1 MLKFVLRPS
10 AFVILFLLLP
20 WGCHKK
26 PAAPV
31 PVPARSSPPPPAVT
45 PPATIPPKPAQLE
58 PAPLATTVTAPTNLN
73 LGEMN
78 FQLGNYSQAIRLL
91 ETFLQENPKSGN
103 RDKALFYL
111 GFSRF
116 LANDPDRDAR
126 QAEAALNRLLSEHP
140 NSQFRG
146 PAEFILGLGAQI
158 EKLRS
163 DIRDRDEKIKRLS
176 EELQKLKEID
186 LQRRPS
192 RPPE

>member
-10 AFVILFLLLP
+10 LFVILLLLLP

-26 PAAPV
+26 PSAPV
-31 PVPARSSPPPPAVT
+31 PVPTRSAPPPAVT
-45 PPATIPPKPAQLE
+45 RPATIPPKPAPLE
-58 PAPLATTVTAPTNLN
+58 PAPLAKTVTAPTNLD

-78 FQLGNYSQAIRLL
+78 FQVGNYSQAIRLL
-91 ETFLQENPKSGN
+91 ETFLQENPKSGS
-103 RDKALFYL
+103 RDRALYYL

-116 LANDPDRDAR
+116 LADGPDRDPR
-126 QAEAALNRLLSEHP
+126 QAEAALKRLLSEHP
-140 NSQFRG
+140 NSQYRD
-146 PAEFILGLGAQI
+146 PAEFILGLGTQI

-163 DIRDRDEKIKRLS
+163 DIKDRDEKIKRLS
-176 EELQKLKEID
+176 DELQKLKEID

>member
-1 MLKFVLRPS
+1 MFQFVTRNS
-10 AFVILFLLLP
+10 YFVILMLLLV

-26 PAAPV
+26 PAAPA
-31 PVPARSSPPPPAVT
+31 PVPTRSAPPPAVT
-45 PPATIPPKPAQLE
+45 PPATIPPKPAPLE
-58 PAPLATTVTAPTNLN
+58 PAPLAKTVTAPTNLD
-73 LGEMN
+73 LGEMS

-111 GFSRF
+111 GFARF
-116 LANDPDRDAR
+116 LAGDPDRDPR
-126 QAEAALNRLLSEHP
+126 QAEAALKRLLSEHP
-140 NSQFRG
+140 NSQYRD
-146 PAEFILGLGAQI
+146 PAQFILGLNTQI

-163 DIRDRDEKIKRLS
+163 DIKDRDEKIKRLS